1 MNIFDYLKESN
12 LTQMEFA
19 RQLGV
24 SQGTVGFWIN
34 CKPPTVE
41 RAIAIEKSTGGKV
54 RCEDLRPEI
63 DWAYLRGTQKEA
75 A

>member
-1 MNIFDYLKESN
+1 MNISDYLKESN
-12 LTQMEFA
+12 LTQVEFA

-24 SQGTVGFWIN
+24 TQGTVNFWVN
-34 CKPPTVE
+34 YKPPTLE
-41 RAIAIEKSTGGKV
+41 RAIAIEKATGGKV

-63 DWAYLRGTQKEA
+63 DWVYLRGTKRKA